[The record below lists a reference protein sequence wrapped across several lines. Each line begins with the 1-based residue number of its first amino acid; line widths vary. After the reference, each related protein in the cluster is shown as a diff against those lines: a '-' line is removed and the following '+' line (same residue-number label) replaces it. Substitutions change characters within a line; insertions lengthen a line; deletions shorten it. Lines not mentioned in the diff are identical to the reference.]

1 MGFQHNVNL
10 GFCFSTSV
18 RSDLILIGS
27 QERHLSTFHSL
38 DFYKTNDIICSLLTA
53 EECLVA
59 VAEDVTKDEA
69 GMGAELAQR
78 PGTGKLQRSC

>member
-1 MGFQHNVNL
+1 MNAPIQSLLGLKNVTYQL
-10 GFCFSTSV
+10 F
-18 RSDLILIGS
+18 R
-27 QERHLSTFHSL
+27 RL

-59 VAEDVTKDEA
+59 VAEDVTEDEA

-78 PGTGKLQRSC
+78 PETGKLRRSC